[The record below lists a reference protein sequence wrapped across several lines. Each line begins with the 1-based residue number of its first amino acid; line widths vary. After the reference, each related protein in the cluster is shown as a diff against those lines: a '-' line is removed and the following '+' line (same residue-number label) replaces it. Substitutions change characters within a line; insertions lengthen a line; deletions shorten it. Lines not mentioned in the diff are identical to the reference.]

1 MGAQNVLFLRRYRA
15 ALLDYLLGNRE
26 SELARAYDL
35 GRKALADGHGLL
47 DVLRTHQRAMH
58 AIIEASHNPE
68 ETLKRLDASWE
79 FLTEILSPFEMT
91 TRGYVSSLGL
101 RESARRKVRR
111 RLPTRAA
118 G

>member
-1 MGAQNVLFLRRYRA
+1 MGAQNILFLRRYRA

-26 SELARAYDL
+26 AELARAYDL

-47 DVLRTHQRAMH
+47 DVLRTHQRAIH
-58 AIIEASHNPE
+58 TIIEASHNAD

-91 TRGYVSSLGL
+91 TRGYVSSLGQSQT
-101 RESARRKVRR
+101 RRRKTRR
-111 RLPTRAA
+111 RVTEEMQ

>member
-35 GRKALADGHGLL
+35 GRQALADGHGLL

-58 AIIEASHNPE
+58 AIIEASRNPE

-79 FLTEILSPFEMT
+79 FLTEMLSPFEMT
-91 TRGYVSSLGL
+91 TRGYVSSLGV
-101 RESARRKVRR
+101 RETARRKTRR
-111 RLPTRAA
+111 RISTPII

>member
-26 SELARAYDL
+26 TELARAYDL
-35 GRKALADGHGLL
+35 GRQALADGHGLL

-58 AIIEASHNPE
+58 AIIEASHNAE

-79 FLTEILSPFEMT
+79 FLAEILSSYEMT
-91 TRGYVSSLGL
+91 TRGYVSSLGQ
-101 RESARRKVRR
+101 RVVTGRKTRR
-111 RLPTRAA
+111 RPPTPMS

>member
-26 SELARAYDL
+26 TELARAYDL
-35 GRKALADGHGLL
+35 GRQALTDGHGLL

-58 AIIEASHNPE
+58 AVIEASRNPE

-91 TRGYVSSLGL
+91 TRGYVSSLGV
-101 RESARRKVRR
+101 RARTRKTRR
-111 RLPTRAA
+111 RISSEVAR
-118 G
+118 

>member
-35 GRKALADGHGLL
+35 GRQALADGHGLL

-58 AIIEASHNPE
+58 AIIEASQSPD
-68 ETLKRLDASWE
+68 ETLRRLDASWE
-79 FLTEILSPFEMT
+79 FLTEILSSFEMT
-91 TRGYVSSLGL
+91 TRGYVSSLGV
-101 RESARRKVRR
+101 RQTVRRKSRR
-111 RLPTRAA
+111 RNSTQVS

>member
-26 SELARAYDL
+26 TELARAYDL
-35 GRKALADGHGLL
+35 GRQALVDGHGLL

-58 AIIEASHNPE
+58 AIIEASRNPE

-79 FLTEILSPFEMT
+79 FLTEMLSPFEMT
-91 TRGYVSSLGL
+91 TRGYVSSLGI
-101 RESARRKVRR
+101 RERQHKSRR
-111 RLPTRAA
+111 RVSSAA
-118 G
+118 TT

>member
-26 SELARAYDL
+26 TELARAYDL

-47 DVLRTHQRAMH
+47 EVLRTHQRAMH
-58 AIIEASHNPE
+58 AIIEASHNPD
-68 ETLKRLDASWE
+68 ETLKKLDASWE
-79 FLTEILSPFEMT
+79 FLTEMLSPFEMT
-91 TRGYVSSLGL
+91 TRGYVSSLG
-101 RESARRKVRR
+101 RHVTTTRKSRR
-111 RLPTRAA
+111 RPQSRIT

>member
-1 MGAQNVLFLRRYRA
+1 MGAQNILFLRRYRA

-47 DVLRTHQRAMH
+47 DVLRTHQRAIH
-58 AIIEASHNPE
+58 AIIEASHNPD
-68 ETLKRLDASWE
+68 ETLKKLDASRE

-91 TRGYVSSLGL
+91 TRGYVSSLG
-101 RESARRKVRR
+101 REVNSARQRR
-111 RLPTRAA
+111 R
-118 G
+118 

>member
-26 SELARAYDL
+26 TELTRAYDL
-35 GRKALADGHGLL
+35 GRQALADGHGLL

-58 AIIEASHNPE
+58 AIIEASHNAD

-91 TRGYVSSLGL
+91 TRGYVSSLG
-101 RESARRKVRR
+101 RHETTGRKTRR
-111 RLPTRAA
+111 RATQQMP

>member
-1 MGAQNVLFLRRYRA
+1 MGAQNILFLRRYRA

-47 DVLRTHQRAMH
+47 DVLRTHQRAIH
-58 AIIEASHNPE
+58 AIIEASHNPD
-68 ETLKRLDASWE
+68 ETLKKLDASWE

-91 TRGYVSSLGL
+91 TRGYVSSLG
-101 RESARRKVRR
+101 REVNSARKPRR
-111 RLPTRAA
+111 RVHN
-118 G
+118 GISG